1 MTRTLFA
8 ALVLSAGL
16 ALSATSVPVD
26 APQTSARNVILF
38 LADAA
43 GIPTINAAS
52 RFGHDAPR
60 RLFVQRMPFI
70 GLSDTSTA
78 SEWVTDSAAGMT
90 AIVSGVKTHNGVIG
104 QGPDAVR
111 GKTDGAPVKTLLDYA
126 EAHGLST
133 GIISNDAIAGA
144 TPAAL
149 YAHVNDRSKDG
160 DIVVQALDAHGGDGL
175 DVLIGFAQSER
186 AAVKA
191 SGRDLDTLVR
201 ASGRPLFTSLASVPS
216 DARQAFVFTE
226 TREFN
231 LQEAI
236 RVAVSI
242 LSRNPKGYFLMVE
255 SDAHTDRPEQGLRH
269 LVQFD
274 TIIEGEARRATPDTL
289 LLFTADH
296 SFDLRIHDGRNGD
309 KVLEGLDQL
318 EGSAARA
325 NPSLRLSHVRIDNTH
340 TGEEVLVA
348 AMGPGAERVHG
359 YLDNTDLFR
368 IMLDAWGWK

>member
-26 APQTSARNVILF
+26 APQTSAHNVILF

-43 GIPTINAAS
+43 GVPTINAAS

-133 GIISNDAIAGA
+133 GIISNDAIAGRRRPRS
-144 TPAAL
+144 T
-149 YAHVNDRSKDG
+149 HVNDRSS
-160 DIVVQALDAHGGDGL
+160 LRRHR
-175 DVLIGFAQSER
+175 R
-186 AAVKA
+186 A
-191 SGRDLDTLVR
+191 G
-201 ASGRPLFTSLASVPS
+201 
-216 DARQAFVFTE
+216 ARCA
-226 TREFN
+226 RRRWSRCADRIS
-231 LQEAI
+231 AI
-236 RVAVSI
+236 RA
-242 LSRNPKGYFLMVE
+242 RG
-255 SDAHTDRPEQGLRH
+255 G
-269 LVQFD
+269 
-274 TIIEGEARRATPDTL
+274 EGEW
-289 LLFTADH
+289 
-296 SFDLRIHDGRNGD
+296 S
-309 KVLEGLDQL
+309 
-318 EGSAARA
+318 
-325 NPSLRLSHVRIDNTH
+325 
-340 TGEEVLVA
+340 
-348 AMGPGAERVHG
+348 
-359 YLDNTDLFR
+359 
-368 IMLDAWGWK
+368 